1 MRELFEAVLGAMAQD
16 FAGPRAG
23 IFMRQS
29 IDFSMSDSVPFELI
43 LKTKVKVLEN
53 VLALDRLRFDSQ

>member
-1 MRELFEAVLGAMAQD
+1 MRELFEAVLGAMVQD

-29 IDFSMSDSVPFELI
+29 IDFLMSDSVPFEPI
-43 LKTKVKVLEN
+43 LKTKVRVLEN
-53 VLALDRLRFDSQ
+53 VLA